1 MRVGVFFTSVGLA
14 DALRMHAVS
23 GGRSSWA
30 CALLLASLQLWGRL
44 SASTSSLTLPAP
56 SLEIYS
62 KSKDSVVLVCRAPEG
77 DAGVLFMLYEKRVK
91 VDSLDLTS
99 SVGEVQFTVRIQE
112 RVPGQSKLFCCL
124 YRSQEG
130 HYSAFSPYLQLEDQN
145 DPSLPPPVLSV
156 EPSSG
161 EVKRGDMLSFSCTVP
176 THPQSQSNKPS
187 SFLLLRTAKQTGT
200 TSVIQQ
206 PRASQVSNF
215 HLQPGVFTVGPVGG
229 GEEGE
234 YTCLY
239 QMTKESGLVNSTVS
253 NVVQIN
259 ITDVL
264 PAPILHLEQQT
275 DVWHL
280 LCIGSAA
287 YPGAVFSLYLVDGEF
302 PVATFHANLFAH
314 QATFPLPVQDSP
326 VALYHCQ
333 YSVQLGETWSKSEYS
348 KPLTVTK
355 GNSPSSSTD
364 SLNLDWPLV
373 VGSFSAAVLILC
385 SLAVVIIVVHRKV
398 KARAEERKKRED
410 TQFWSQVHAK
420 DHIVD
425 ITLTRTTF
433 PSEDWVSRD
442 TGATSRA
449 PLWNPLSTFTTQ
461 IH

>member
-1 MRVGVFFTSVGLA
+1 
-14 DALRMHAVS
+14 MHSVS

-30 CALLLASLQLWGRL
+30 CALLLVSLQLWGRL
-44 SASTSSLTLPAP
+44 SASTTSVTLPAP
-56 SLEIYS
+56 TLEIYS

-77 DAGVLFMLYEKRVK
+77 NTGVLFMLYERRKK
-91 VDSLDLTS
+91 VDSRDLPS
-99 SVGEVQFTVRIQE
+99 HVGEVQFTVRIQE
-112 RVPGQSKLFCCL
+112 WVPGQSKLFCCL

-145 DPSLPPPVLSV
+145 DTSLPPPVLSV

-161 EVKRGDMLSFSCTVP
+161 EVKRGDLLSFSCTVP
-176 THPQSQSNKPS
+176 AHPQSQSNKPT

-200 TSVIQQ
+200 ASVIQQ

-215 HLQPGVFTVGPVGG
+215 QLQPGVFTVGPVRG

-253 NVVQIN
+253 NIVPIT
-259 ITDVL
+259 ITDIL
-264 PAPILHLEQQT
+264 PAPNLHLEQQT

-302 PVATFHANLFAH
+302 PVATFQANIFAH

-326 VALYHCQ
+326 VALYQCQ
-333 YSVQLGETWSKSEYS
+333 YSVRLGETWSKSEHS
-348 KPLTVTK
+348 NPLTVTK
-355 GNSPSSSTD
+355 GNSPPPTSTD

-373 VGSFSAAVLILC
+373 VGSLSAAVLILC

-398 KARAEERKKRED
+398 KARAEERQKRED

-442 TGATSRA
+442 TEATSRA